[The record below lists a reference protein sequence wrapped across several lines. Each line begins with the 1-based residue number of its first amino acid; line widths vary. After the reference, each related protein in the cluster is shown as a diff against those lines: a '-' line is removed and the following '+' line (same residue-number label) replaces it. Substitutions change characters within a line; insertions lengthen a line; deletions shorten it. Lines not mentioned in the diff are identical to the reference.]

1 MPSETTLQTASPV
14 KQTKPDA
21 IPAVGTF
28 KNKYPLIRLPRSDL
42 PHAVFLHYNPL
53 DYPAKRTKGIRH
65 NNLPPFRRHKPFR
78 NEQTMDTLTRF
89 LPEHLQ
95 QNQLPEALGGVLLS
109 VVSACTE
116 INAKVRLGA
125 LVGVLGMAGTGNIQG
140 EDQKK
145 LDVIANNIMIDTL
158 KANPAVAGLASE
170 EEDSFVSAGENGR
183 YLVLFD
189 PLDGSSNIDVNISVG
204 TIFSILE
211 KPEGA
216 LATESFL
223 QTGRQQLAAGYVLYG
238 PQTQLVF
245 TFGHGVY
252 MFTLNAENEF
262 VLTKEK
268 PKVPESTKE
277 FAINM
282 SNRRHWLPPV
292 QQYIDELL
300 AGETGTRGKNYNM
313 RWVASMVAEIH
324 RILMRGGVFMYPQ
337 DKRDPSKPGKL
348 RLMYEANP
356 MALILEQ
363 AGASASNARQDI
375 LGIRPESLH
384 QRVAVIMGSS
394 EEVDYLNRLH
404 SK

>member
-14 KQTKPDA
+14 KQTKPDD

-28 KNKYPLIRLPRSDL
+28 KNKYPLIRIPRSDL

-53 DYPAKRTKGIRH
+53 DYPAKRTKGISL

-78 NEQTMDTLTRF
+78 DEQTMNTLIRF

-95 QNQLPEALGGVLLS
+95 QNQLPESLGGVLLS

-125 LVGVLGMAGTGNIQG
+125 LAGVLGMAGTGNIQG

-145 LDVIANNIMIDTL
+145 LDVIANNIMIDAL

-170 EEDSFVSAGENGR
+170 EEDTFVNADENGR

-189 PLDGSSNIDVNISVG
+189 PLDGSSNIDINISVG

-211 KPEGA
+211 KPEGE
-216 LATESFL
+216 LKTESFL
-223 QTGRQQLAAGYVLYG
+223 QAGRYQLAAGYVLYG

-252 MFTLNAENEF
+252 MFTLNSENEF
-262 VLTKEK
+262 VLTKEN

-282 SNRRHWLPPV
+282 SNHRHWFPSV
-292 QQYIDELL
+292 QKYID
-300 AGETGTRGKNYNM
+300 
-313 RWVASMVAEIH
+313 
-324 RILMRGGVFMYPQ
+324 
-337 DKRDPSKPGKL
+337 
-348 RLMYEANP
+348 
-356 MALILEQ
+356 
-363 AGASASNARQDI
+363 
-375 LGIRPESLH
+375 
-384 QRVAVIMGSS
+384 
-394 EEVDYLNRLH
+394 
-404 SK
+404 